1 MSANIKFAEVAEIYF
16 SQQTITKEHG
26 FVRVPEPERVVTM
39 APVVVDAV
47 IPNSKD
53 EVKSEVSSEE
63 PKPSASNCVWEGFN
77 IDEKISEKIKGTS
90 SSSGK

>member
-1 MSANIKFAEVAEIYF
+1 M
-16 SQQTITKEHG
+16 
-26 FVRVPEPERVVTM
+26 RVPEPERVVTL
-39 APVVVDAV
+39 APVVADAV

-53 EVKSEVSSEE
+53 EVKSEVSAEE
-63 PKPSASNCVWEGFN
+63 PKPSNCVWEGFN

>member
-1 MSANIKFAEVAEIYF
+1 VSANIKFAEVAEIYF

-39 APVVVDAV
+39 APVVV

>member
-1 MSANIKFAEVAEIYF
+1 M
-16 SQQTITKEHG
+16 
-26 FVRVPEPERVVTM
+26 RVPEPERVVTM
-39 APVVVDAV
+39 APVVV